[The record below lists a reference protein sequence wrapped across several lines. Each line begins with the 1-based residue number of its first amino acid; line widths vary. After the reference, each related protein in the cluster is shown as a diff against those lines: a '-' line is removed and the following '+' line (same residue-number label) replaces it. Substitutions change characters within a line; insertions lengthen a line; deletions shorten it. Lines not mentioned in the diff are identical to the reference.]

1 MSIAQNRKLERISEH
16 TLVVGV
22 DIAKNRH
29 VARAGNFRGVE
40 LAKPL
45 TFDNRRRGFE
55 SLKQW
60 LEQLQQAHGL
70 STAIVAMEPTG
81 HYWMNLAQYL
91 RGQDILVVLVNP
103 LHVKKSKELDDNSPT
118 KNDTKDAWVIA
129 QLVKDGRYAVP
140 LSPTDVFA
148 ELRVGMNERERLEK
162 DLRRAGGRVGNWLDR
177 FFPEFLDVFKQWDGK
192 TALVCLHTMPLPQD
206 VLAKSPE
213 QIVALWREKGVKR
226 GVGLKRA
233 YALQEAARQS
243 IGLTEGLVM
252 GRQELQILLQQV
264 ELLTTQLQT
273 LWVRLLGLLQGV
285 PGAAQMLTVPGVGP
299 VTVAGFLAEV
309 GDLAQYSHWR
319 QVQKLAGYNLKD
331 NRSGEHRGQTHI
343 TKRGRPRLR
352 ALLYRCVV
360 PTLVHNAE
368 FRALHTY
375 YTTRPDN
382 PLKKKQSLVALC
394 VRLVRVLFTLG
405 RHQIPYDA
413 AKVSGITG
421 AATDRPAPAAA

>member
-22 DIAKNRH
+22 DIAKKRH
-29 VARAGNFRGVE
+29 VARAGNFRGME

-45 TFDNRRRGFE
+45 TFDNRKRGFE
-55 SLKQW
+55 ALMQW
-60 LEQLQQAHGL
+60 IQDLQRAHGL
-70 STAIVAMEPTG
+70 SAVIVGMEPTG

-91 RGQDILVVLVNP
+91 RGQGILTVLVNP

-118 KNDTKDAWVIA
+118 KHDTKDAWVIA

-162 DLRRAGGRVGNWLDR
+162 DLRRAGGRIENWLDR
-177 FFPEFLDVFKQWDGK
+177 FFPEFLDVFRQWDGK
-192 TALVCLHTMPLPQD
+192 TALICLHSLPLPQD
-206 VLAKSPE
+206 VMAKGPE
-213 QIVALWREKGVKR
+213 QIVALWREQGVKR

-233 YALQEAARQS
+233 CALQEAARQS
-243 IGLTEGLVM
+243 IGLTEGQSM
-252 GRQELQILLQQV
+252 GREELQILLQQQ
-264 ELLTTQLQT
+264 ELLAGQLQA
-273 LWVRLLGLLQGV
+273 LWGRLLCLLQGV

-309 GDLAQYSHWR
+309 GDLTQYAHWR
-319 QVQKLAGYNLKD
+319 QVQKLAGYNLK
-331 NRSGEHRGQTHI
+331 NNSSGEHKGQTHI
-343 TKRGRPRLR
+343 SKRGRPRLR

-360 PTLVHNAE
+360 PMLVHNAE

-394 VRLVRVLFTLG
+394 VKLLRVLFTLG
-405 RHQIPYDA
+405 RRQTPYDA
-413 AKVSGITG
+413 DKVTG
-421 AATDRPAPAAA
+421 VTGTTDKTTPVAA